1 MSNSV
6 RRMCHFTQTLFRKAI
21 CKSNNYNNWMIFFNR
36 TFLLFLTIQPFL
48 SWAIDLQPND
58 IVAPLPDKT
67 YLMLSYYITENTTK
81 YQNGSVI
88 NTPPFGNPTI
98 TNPNIILRASR
109 SYTLGDLPGLTFLQL
124 PFGYTQPEGSIS
136 NYSTSTGIGDFSIAT
151 AIWPYVNRDSRTYL
165 GVAGFLSIPTG
176 SYSNNQPFN
185 MSENRYKT
193 TLQIGLQKSIIGN
206 LDGMIAVDTTWYG
219 GNSQCAAACGL
230 ANNVPLTQKPLT
242 TTQLGPIYKI
252 NPTFTVGASY
262 FYVAG
267 GATEINNVYQNN
279 VINTQ
284 RFLISGLAFTDFGRF
299 SLQYGRDIAIENGF
313 LQTRLLA
320 IRYARQF

>member
-1 MSNSV
+1 MKIIV
-6 RRMCHFTQTLFRKAI
+6 
-21 CKSNNYNNWMIFFNR
+21 R
-36 TFLLFLTIQPFL
+36 TFLLLLITRSIF

-58 IVAPLPDKT
+58 IVAPSPDKT
-67 YLMLSYYITENTTK
+67 SLMLSYFMTENTKK
-81 YQNGSVI
+81 YQNGSVV
-88 NTPPFGNPTI
+88 NSSPF
-98 TNPNIILRASR
+98 S
-109 SYTLGDLPGLTFLQL
+109 
-124 PFGYTQPEGSIS
+124 QPEGSIS
-136 NYSTSTGIGDFSIAT
+136 NYPSSTGIGDFTIAT
-151 AIWPYVNRDSRTYL
+151 AVWPFVNRADRTYL
-165 GVAGFLSIPTG
+165 AVAGFLTIPTG
-176 SYSNNQPFN
+176 SYSNTQPFN

-193 TLQIGLQKSIIGN
+193 ALQIGLQKAITGN
-206 LDGMIAVDTTWYG
+206 LDGMIAVDTIWYG
-219 GNSQCAAACGL
+219 GNSQCAAACGS

-252 NPTFTVGASY
+252 NQTFTVGASY

-313 LQTRLLA
+313 LQTRVLA